1 MTTKAAAAAAAAT
14 AAEASPT
21 CYRCGQTLGWI
32 HGHGACINIVC
43 PAKGQNQAPCCEGET
58 AG

>member
-1 MTTKAAAAAAAAT
+1 MTTKAAATAAT